1 MAKGR
6 IRFLGRAALLFAA
19 YFIAGRLG
27 LLLDAVAGFATLVW
41 PPTGI
46 SLAALVLFGEELW
59 PAVALAAFAVNL
71 AAGAPVL
78 VACGISAG
86 NTLEALAGARL
97 LRMAAF
103 EPALERVRDV
113 AALVILGAL
122 VSTLLS
128 AVLGVGSLRLGG
140 VIGAPAVLPAARA
153 WWVGDMLGDLVVAP
167 LLFVWFARPR
177 LAPRRW
183 LWLEAAL
190 VGAALAASSL
200 SVFAAR
206 QGALSQPYM
215 IFPFLVWA
223 AWRFGPYGATTG
235 VLLVSAIAVAGTA
248 MGAGPFWQGT
258 VSESLLFLQIFMAV
272 VAITTLAL
280 GSAIAERNRAVEAR
294 DEFLSIASHEL
305 STPLTALSLQ
315 VQSQQRA
322 LQRGGSDA
330 EVMRSHSETTSRM
343 VGRLARLI
351 RELLDISRVSTGKLR
366 LEREEV
372 DLAAVTREAVAR
384 LEQQIA
390 QAGCAV
396 TVLAKEPVQGRWDR
410 ARLDQVADNL
420 IANAIKFSG
429 GNPVEIVVG
438 SKGDTARLEVHDHG
452 IGIAPAD
459 QNRVF
464 DRFERAVSRRR
475 FAGFGLGLWIA
486 RQVVE
491 AHGGTISL
499 SSQPGL
505 GSTFTVE
512 LPR

>member
-1 MAKGR
+1 
-6 IRFLGRAALLFAA
+6 
-19 YFIAGRLG
+19 
-27 LLLDAVAGFATLVW
+27 
-41 PPTGI
+41 
-46 SLAALVLFGEELW
+46 
-59 PAVALAAFAVNL
+59 
-71 AAGAPVL
+71 
-78 VACGISAG
+78 
-86 NTLEALAGARL
+86 
-97 LRMAAF
+97 
-103 EPALERVRDV
+103 
-113 AALVILGAL
+113 
-122 VSTLLS
+122 
-128 AVLGVGSLRLGG
+128 
-140 VIGAPAVLPAARA
+140 
-153 WWVGDMLGDLVVAP
+153 
-167 LLFVWFARPR
+167 
-177 LAPRRW
+177 
-183 LWLEAAL
+183 
-190 VGAALAASSL
+190 
-200 SVFAAR
+200 
-206 QGALSQPYM
+206 M

-258 VSESLLFLQIFMAV
+258 VSESLFSLQIFMGV

-280 GSAIAERNRAVEAR
+280 GSAIAERNRAIEAR

-330 EVMRSHSETTSRM
+330 EVMRGHSEATSRM

-372 DLAAVTREAVAR
+372 DLAAVIREAVAR
-384 LEQQIA
+384 LEEQIA

-396 TVLAKEPVQGRWDR
+396 TVLAKEPVRGRWDR

-420 IANAIKFSG
+420 IANAIKFG
-429 GNPVEIVVG
+429 GGKPVEIVVG
-438 SKGDTARLEVHDHG
+438 GNGDTARLEVHDHG